1 MVVNDML
8 THHEYSTNNVQE
20 TSRTTQF
27 ISNVLNIEILKKKIL
42 ILTKWR
48 D

>member
-1 MVVNDML
+1 MVVNDIL

-27 ISNVLNIEILKKKIL
+27 ISNVLNIEILKKKIFNFD
-42 ILTKWR
+42 KMA
-48 D
+48 